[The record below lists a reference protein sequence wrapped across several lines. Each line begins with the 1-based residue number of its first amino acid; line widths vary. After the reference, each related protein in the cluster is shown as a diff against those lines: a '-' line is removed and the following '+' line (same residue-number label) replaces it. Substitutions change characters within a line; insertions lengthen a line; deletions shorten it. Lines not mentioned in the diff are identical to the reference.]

1 MTPVGLL
8 QNNSYFAILRISCWQ
23 PLAMKMNIIWTFSCE
38 KNLMARN
45 THSSDTIRCFDKK
58 TITVKFTSD
67 SYINMADWEMRLRR
81 TSTPA
86 RHHVES
92 CWSTSLSVPLAR
104 CGEKI
109 NIKHVSAVCGRVTD
123 MTHATVMSCK

>member
-23 PLAMKMNIIWTFSCE
+23 PLAMKMNIIGKFSCE

-67 SYINMADWEMRLRR
+67 SYINMVDCENA
-81 TSTPA
+81 TST
-86 RHHVES
+86 HLHT
-92 CWSTSLSVPLAR
+92 CKTSRRKLLAAMN
-104 CGEKI
+104 E
-109 NIKHVSAVCGRVTD
+109 
-123 MTHATVMSCK
+123 